1 MSLGGYFVRRWR
13 GEVPLRLL
21 LWPDMLGFGTLVN
34 LIATLSAFALVI
46 QDAPSLLAFALH
58 IAPLLYNVFL
68 FAAVWRSPD
77 RNDLAVGLA
86 AAWFCAML
94 LV

>member
-1 MSLGGYFVRRWR
+1 MFLGGYFVRRWR
-13 GEVPLRLL
+13 GKVPLRLL
-21 LWPDMLGFGTLVN
+21 LWQDMLGVGTLVN
-34 LIATLSAFALVI
+34 LIATLAAFALVI

-58 IAPLLYNVFL
+58 IAPLPYNAFL

-77 RNDLAVGLA
+77 RSALAVALA
-86 AAWFCAML
+86 AAWFSAMV

>member
-1 MSLGGYFVRRWR
+1 MFLGGYFVRRWR

-21 LWPDMLGFGTLVN
+21 LWQDMLGVGTLVN
-34 LIATLSAFALVI
+34 LIATLAAFALVI

-58 IAPLLYNVFL
+58 IAPLPYNAFL
-68 FAAVWRSPD
+68 LAAVWRSPD
-77 RNDLAVGLA
+77 RNALAVALA
-86 AAWFCAML
+86 AAWFCAMV